1 MELAVTERRKGGRPR
16 KGEPVIDRKKIVQT
30 AWAIVDEHGLAGLS
44 TRTLAAALEVKSP
57 AIYWHIGSKEELFS
71 LMIEDLLQDSI
82 SDCDGPDWQEW
93 FIKVGQRQR
102 QLLLS
107 HRDASIIASIAPP
120 TERIRNELFPRLFK
134 PLVDGGMDLAEASA
148 AAGGL
153 ASLVLG
159 WVIYEQRPAT
169 HAMMEAYHD
178 PDSAFDSALT
188 AFVSG
193 LAQRLE

>member
-1 MELAVTERRKGGRPR
+1 MTVQRKGGRPR
-16 KGEPVIDRKKIVQT
+16 KGEAVIDRDKIVQM

-57 AIYWHIGSKEELFS
+57 AIYWHVGSKEALFS
-71 LMIEDLLQDSI
+71 LMMEDLLQDSI
-82 SDCDGPDWQEW
+82 SDCDGPDWQDW

-102 QLLLS
+102 ELLLS
-107 HRDASIIASIAPP
+107 HRDASVIASIAPP
-120 TERIRNELFPRLFK
+120 TERIRSDLFPRLFQ
-134 PLVDGGMDLAEASA
+134 PLVDGGMDLAMASA

-169 HAMMEAYHD
+169 HSMMEVYHD
-178 PDSAFDSALT
+178 PDVAFDSALA

-193 LAQRLE
+193 LAKRLG